1 MEGEAKAWWQA
12 NAVEWTKGVGS
23 ALAGL
28 AVAVVLV
35 LFLTKVIAPL
45 F

>member
-1 MEGEAKAWWQA
+1 MVFARRAGYEVAL
-12 NAVEWTKGVGS
+12 VVGS

-35 LFLTKVIAPL
+35 VLAGLFFGTPAP
-45 F
+45 